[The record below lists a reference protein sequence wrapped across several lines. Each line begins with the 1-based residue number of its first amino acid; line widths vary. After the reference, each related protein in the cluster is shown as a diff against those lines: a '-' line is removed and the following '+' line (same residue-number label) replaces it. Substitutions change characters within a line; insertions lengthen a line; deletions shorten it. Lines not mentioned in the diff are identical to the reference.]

1 MNVSKLEE
9 LDRSVFNLRTPFE
22 LHLVRVQMNSAPWKP

>member
-22 LHLVRVQMNSAPWKP
+22 WRLM